1 MELFFRK
8 YFWVVN
14 LLFLVGASYF
24 TAMTVNTFVGS
35 SLAPKTDPNAQ
46 VAAPTLA
53 TVVQKVA
60 LTAEAL
66 SKITGIELPKVEEKD
81 EDEAAAAALP
91 DINTQDP
98 VKTGLRVR
106 LIGTAVA
113 MNHPEWSLANIE
125 DVTSHEVKVYMIG
138 DKIQT
143 AEVLEIEPADE
154 DRRHG
159 RVIINNNGRKEYIDD
174 EAGNGVEVL
183 QTAALPHGAVAANT
197 NPPPGSGVGNGI
209 KETGADTYE
218 IPRDEIN
225 KALGNL
231 NDIAMQARI
240 VPAFKDGVATGFK
253 LFSIRPDS
261 LYTKIG
267 IQNGDIV
274 RRING
279 YEINSPDKALEVYSK
294 LKESNRI
301 EIEVDRNGSPVRK
314 TYNVR

>member
-14 LLFLVGASYF
+14 LAFLLAASYF
-24 TAMTVNTFVGS
+24 GAKTVNTFIGGAIS
-35 SLAPKTDPNAQ
+35 PKFD
-46 VAAPTLA
+46 A
-53 TVVQKVA
+53 TPPPSASPGPLSTGPQKVA
-60 LTAEAL
+60 LTAEGL
-66 SKITGIELPKVEEKD
+66 SKITGIELPKVVEKTEEELAK
-81 EDEAAAAALP
+81 ETLP
-91 DINTQDP
+91 DIESQDP
-98 VKTGLRVR
+98 VKTGLRLR
-106 LIGTAVA
+106 LLATAIA
-113 MNHPEWSLANIE
+113 INHPEWCLANIE
-125 DVTSHEVKVYMIG
+125 DVTSHEVHVFMVG

-143 AEVLEIEPADE
+143 AEILLIEREE
-154 DRRHG
+154 DRG
-159 RVIINNNGRKEYIDD
+159 RVIINNNGHKEFIDG
-174 EAGNGVEVL
+174 EAGNGEIHAPP
-183 QTAALPHGAVAANT
+183 TVASAGGPANT
-197 NPPPGSGVGNGI
+197 NPPPSSNVGAGI
-209 KETGADTYE
+209 KETGTDTYE

-267 IQNGDIV
+267 IQNGDII

-279 YEINSPDKALEVYSK
+279 FEMNSPDKALEIYSK
-294 LKESNRI
+294 LKESTRI

>member
-14 LLFLVGASYF
+14 LAFLLGASYF
-24 TAMTVNTFVGS
+24 TAKTANVFVGAA
-35 SLAPKTDPNAQ
+35 LAPSSDVNQ
-46 VAAPTLA
+46 APA
-53 TVVQKVA
+53 TTVSVLGPTTPKVA
-60 LTAEAL
+60 LSPEAV
-66 SKITGIELPKVEEKD
+66 SKVTGIELPKPEEI
-81 EDEAAAAALP
+81 AAAEDAEPAMP
-91 DINTQDP
+91 DLSSQDP
-98 VKTGLRVR
+98 VKSGLRVR
-106 LIGTAVA
+106 LLGTMVA
-113 MNHPEWSLANIE
+113 NVPEWSMANIE
-125 DVTSHEVKVYMIG
+125 DSASKVATVYMVG
-138 DKIQT
+138 DKLLT
-143 AEVLEIEPADE
+143 AEILEIELK
-154 DRRHG
+154 
-159 RVIINNNGRKEYIDD
+159 RVIINNNGRKEFIDG
-174 EAGNGVEVL
+174 EAGTGAEVPL
-183 QTAALPHGAVAANT
+183 PHVATAAGPANT
-197 NPPPGSGVGNGI
+197 APPPGSGVGQGI

-279 YEINSPDKALEVYSK
+279 FEINSPDKALEVYTK

>member
-14 LLFLVGASYF
+14 LAFLLAASYLSAKTVNVFVGA
-24 TAMTVNTFVGS
+24 A
-35 SLAPKTDPNAQ
+35 LAP
-46 VAAPTLA
+46 AAEMGQAPQTVSLSPT
-53 TVVQKVA
+53 VQKVA
-60 LTAEAL
+60 LSPEAV
-66 SKITGIELPKVEEKD
+66 SKLTGIALPKPEEKAAD
-81 EDEAAAAALP
+81 EEAAPALP
-91 DINTQDP
+91 DIDTQEA

-106 LIGTAVA
+106 LIGTMVA
-113 MNHPEWSLANIE
+113 NLPEWSMANIE
-125 DVTSHEVKVYMIG
+125 DTTSKVTTVYMVG

-143 AEVLEIEPADE
+143 ADILEIELK
-154 DRRHG
+154 
-159 RVIINNNGRKEYIDD
+159 RVIINNNGRKEFIDD
-174 EAGNGVEVL
+174 EAGTGE
-183 QTAALPHGAVAANT
+183 THIAAAPPPTMTVASNT
-197 NPPPGSGVGNGI
+197 NPPPSSGVGAGI

-279 YEINSPDKALEVYSK
+279 FEINSPDKALEVYTK

>member
-14 LLFLVGASYF
+14 LAFLLAASYLSAKTVNVFVGA
-24 TAMTVNTFVGS
+24 A
-35 SLAPKTDPNAQ
+35 LAPSADLAQ
-46 VAAPTLA
+46 GPA
-53 TVVQKVA
+53 TQTVSLSSNVQKVA
-60 LTAEAL
+60 LSAEAL
-66 SKITGIELPKVEEKD
+66 SKLTGIELPKPEEKAA
-81 EDEAAAAALP
+81 EDAAPALP
-91 DINTQDP
+91 DLDTQEA
-98 VKTGLRVR
+98 VKTGLRVK
-106 LIGTAVA
+106 LVGTMVA
-113 MNHPEWSLANIE
+113 NLPEWSLANIE
-125 DVTSHEVKVYMIG
+125 DTTSKVTTVFMVG
-138 DKIQT
+138 DKIQN
-143 AEVLEIEPADE
+143 ADIIEIELK
-154 DRRHG
+154 
-159 RVIINNNGRKEYIDD
+159 RVIINNNGRKEFIDD
-174 EAGNGVEVL
+174 EAGNGDIVH
-183 QTAALPHGAVAANT
+183 AAAAPGPTVVASNT
-197 NPPPGSGVGNGI
+197 NPPPSGSVGAGI

-218 IPRDEIN
+218 IPKEEIN

-279 YEINSPDKALEVYSK
+279 FEINSPDKALEVYSK

-301 EIEVDRNGSPVRK
+301 EIEVDRNGSPVKK
-314 TYNVR
+314 TYNVTGH